1 MCEELED
8 AQDEKDRIARKVTAM
23 YGTTETSPLIEP
35 PTTMG
40 ITIKPTQPQKNQPN
54 KDHQSPAEVGQQQEQ
69 GHPKASAK
77 GPQDNG
83 KRSTERRSVPT
94 DTSSQ
99 PLDQKFP
106 TERRSVPINGE
117 PPQPDLSSD
126 DVAPKPSG
134 QVPAKHAT
142 PEVVTDVALEGEAFT
157 GMMRPRILS
166 QDYTGSQ
173 VQDSDTA
180 FVNNLATT
188 THEIGVQTGT
198 EFWDQWRTDFLHW
211 AYPFTQKT
219 Q

>member
-1 MCEELED
+1 MYVNPCPSKFTHQADSGLVDLAHPMCEELED

-83 KRSTERRSVPT
+83 KRSTERRSVP
-94 DTSSQ
+94 
-99 PLDQKFP
+99 
-106 TERRSVPINGE
+106 
-117 PPQPDLSSD
+117 
-126 DVAPKPSG
+126 
-134 QVPAKHAT
+134 AKHAT